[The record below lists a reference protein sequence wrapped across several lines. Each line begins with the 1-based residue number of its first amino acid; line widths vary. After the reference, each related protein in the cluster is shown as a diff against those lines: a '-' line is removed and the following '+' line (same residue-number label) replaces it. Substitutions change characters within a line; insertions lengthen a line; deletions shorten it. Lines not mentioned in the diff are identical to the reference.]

1 MKTLIQRIQ
10 ESLAKQGLQ
19 ARTNLA
25 RTWLQSKVKNLS
37 ASPNNLMQNR
47 QNLVDNTIIGKMYF
61 FYYEPKNKD
70 TLPYYDRFP
79 LVIPIDRYQD
89 GFLGLNL
96 HYITPRDRIILLD
109 KLSTTLNNKN
119 YDETTKFRINYAY
132 LSAASKAFEAT
143 PCIKKYLFRH
153 VESRFL
159 QITSDEW
166 DIAAMLPVERFQ
178 KATKQKVFAESRKK
192 Y

>member
-10 ESLAKQGLQ
+10 ESLAKEGLQ
-19 ARTNLA
+19 ARTNA
-25 RTWLQSKVKNLS
+25 SRSWLQAKVKNLS
-37 ASPNNLMQNR
+37 ATPNKLMQDR
-47 QNLVDNTIIGKMYF
+47 QRFEDRTIIGKMYF
-61 FYYEPKNKD
+61 FYYDPKTKD
-70 TLPYYDRFP
+70 SLPYYDRFP
-79 LVIPIDRYQD
+79 LVIPIDRYPD

-96 HYITPRDRIILLD
+96 HYIHPRDRVILLD

-132 LSAASKAFEAT
+132 LSAASKAYEAT
-143 PCIKKYLFRH
+143 PCIKRYLFRN

-159 QITSDEW
+159 RIDANEW
-166 DIAAMLPVERFQ
+166 DIAVTLPVERFE
-178 KATKQKVFAESRKK
+178 KAIKQKVFRESRKK

>member
-10 ESLAKQGLQ
+10 DSLAKEGLQ

-25 RTWLQSKVKNLS
+25 RSWLQSKVKNLS
-37 ASPNNLMQNR
+37 ASPSKLMQDR
-47 QNLVDNTIIGKMYF
+47 QRLVDNTIIGKMYF
-61 FYYEPKNKD
+61 FYYDPKTKD

-79 LVIPIDRYQD
+79 LVIPIDRYSD

-96 HYITPRDRIILLD
+96 HYINPRDRVILLD

-119 YDETTKFRINYAY
+119 YDESTKFRINYAY
-132 LSAASKAFEAT
+132 LSAASKVFEST
-143 PCIKKYLFRH
+143 PCIKRYLFRN
-153 VESRFL
+153 VGSRFL
-159 QITSDEW
+159 QITADEW